1 MSRGFSA
8 RSFRHG
14 VRSYEVV
21 RVLLGYVYAGRP
33 LSILD
38 LTYGVGR
45 FYRLG
50 KAMIGRIVAVD
61 VRKYE
66 WEVEPTVFY
75 QVDCRVFVDRVLKG
89 EIELGDIDI
98 IVVDP
103 PWSHEK
109 RGAAARETGVS
120 RQPYHLRGVDSRSI
134 IQAALK
140 LAKVLGKPLLYR
152 YREPLP
158 CNHLVLATVEVKMM
172 HNKGHIYYGVCTP
185 PLSAHRKTTYTTVLD
200 TVV

>member
-1 MSRGFSA
+1 VSGGLLA

-21 RVLLGYVYAGRP
+21 RKLLGYVYNGRP

-45 FYRLG
+45 FYRLSR
-50 KAMIGRIVAVD
+50 AMIGRIVAVD

-75 QVDCRVFVDRVLKG
+75 QVDCRVFVNRVLRG
-89 EIELGDIDI
+89 EIELGDIDV

-103 PWSHEK
+103 PWSSEK
-109 RGAAARETGVS
+109 RGAKPRETGVS
-120 RQPYHLRGVDSRSI
+120 KQPYHMRGVDSRTI

-140 LAKVLGKPLLYR
+140 LSQALGKPLLYR
-152 YREPLP
+152 YKEPLI
-158 CNHLVLATVEVKMM
+158 CRHVVHVVVEVKMM
-172 HNKGHIYYGVCTP
+172 RNKGYIHYGMCG
-185 PLSAHRKTTYTTVLD
+185 LKEL
-200 TVV
+200 